1 MLWYGKRLEF
11 GGRITLGSRVV
22 GERHGVSYWH
32 SLAGDEPG
40 GLRRAVVALRSQVGL
55 EVINKHKN
63 RQHLLSYGIETRA
76 QPKEH

>member
-1 MLWYGKRLEF
+1 MVYN
-11 GGRITLGSRVV
+11 II
-22 GERHGVSYWH
+22 
-32 SLAGDEPG
+32 LAQPCRNEPG

>member
-1 MLWYGKRLEF
+1 MVYN
-11 GGRITLGSRVV
+11 II
-22 GERHGVSYWH
+22 
-32 SLAGDEPG
+32 LAQPCRDGLG